1 MKKVIILLAVCSLLG
16 CGSKKETVDTTQ
28 QQPVPDRQQIADSL
42 NAVLQNTISL
52 KEQEWQ
58 SEIDSLGDMLAAKT
72 PALKV
77 YQTRI
82 KQAQDSIEKLNKRIK
97 ALSADDVSRDS
108 LNRIVTRL
116 NQENLALVRERDQFA
131 DQVSSLKS
139 EVSRLKAENNK
150 LKEADKAPAT
160 VVKDLDRFKVA
171 GNVASRLESEEG
183 RGFVV
188 YKVDPDKSE
197 VRLFWRDS
205 RNELYDNFV
214 SYGQDIARNGE
225 LLVFA
230 TNGGMYQP
238 DKSPQGLYI
247 EKGKVLQKADTR
259 KEGYGNFY
267 MQPNGIFLI
276 TDKGEPHVIRTQDLK
291 GYERRGIR
299 YATQSGPMLLT
310 DGKMNSKFMKDS
322 PNFHIRSGVGVNE
335 DQELVFIISETRVR
349 FYELAK
355 AFEKM
360 GCKNALYLDGAI
372 SQTYLPE
379 VERTQ
384 PGGGFGVMIGVSK
397 KN

>member
-1 MKKVIILLAVCSLLG
+1 MKRVIILLVVCCLFG
-16 CGSKKETVDTTQ
+16 CGAEKKPKELTREQ
-28 QQPVPDRQQIADSL
+28 KGPNRQEIADSVG
-42 NAVLQNTISL
+42 AVYQAEYAAKAQMLTA
-52 KEQEWQ
+52 
-58 SEIDSLGDMLAAKT
+58 EIDSLNEMLAAKT

-82 KQAQDSIEKLNKRIK
+82 KKQKDSINKLNAQVSSLSTDNV
-97 ALSADDVSRDS
+97 ALDS
-108 LNRIVTRL
+108 LIDAVNKLQETNLRL
-116 NQENLALVRERDQFA
+116 IRERDQFA
-131 DQVSSLKS
+131 DQVKSLES
-139 EVSRLKAENNK
+139 EVTRLKADNAK
-150 LKEADKAPAT
+150 LKDTPEQPSAPAR
-160 VVKDLDRFKVA
+160 DLDKFKVA
-171 GNVASRLESEEG
+171 GNAVSQLESEEG

-197 VRLFWRDS
+197 VRLFWRDD
-205 RNELYDNFV
+205 RNELYDNFM
-214 SYGQDIARNGE
+214 SYRQDISSRGE
-225 LLVFA
+225 LLLFA

-238 DKSPQGLYI
+238 DQSPQGLYI
-247 EKGKVLQKADTR
+247 ENGKVLQKADTR

-276 TDKGEPHVIRTQDLK
+276 TDKGIPHVIRTQDLR
-291 GYERRGIR
+291 GYERKGIR

-310 DGKMNSKFMKDS
+310 DGNMNSKFMKDS

-335 DQELVFIISETRVR
+335 NQELVFIISKTRVR

-379 VERTQ
+379 IERNET
-384 PGGGFGVMIGVSK
+384 GGGFGVMIGVSK

>member
-1 MKKVIILLAVCSLLG
+1 MKKVIILLVVCSLFG
-16 CGSKKETVDTTQ
+16 CGGKKQVEDTTEQ
-28 QQPVPDRQQIADSL
+28 QQGPNRQQIADSVS
-42 NAVLQNTISL
+42 AIYQAEYAA
-52 KEQEWQ
+52 KEQLLTA
-58 SEIDSLGDMLAAKT
+58 EIDSLNQMLATKT

-77 YQTRI
+77 YQNRI
-82 KQAQDSIEKLNKRIK
+82 KQAQDSIKELNKLVGN
-97 ALSADDVSRDS
+97 LSADDTSRDS
-108 LNRIVTRL
+108 LNNIISSL
-116 NQENLALVRERDQFA
+116 NEKNLELVRERDQFA
-131 DQVSSLKS
+131 DQVSSLES
-139 EVSRLKAENNK
+139 EVNRLKAENDK
-150 LKEADKAPAT
+150 LKAAEKAPAT
-160 VVKDLDRFKVA
+160 VVKDLDKFKVA
-171 GNVASRLESEEG
+171 GNAVSRLQSEEG

-188 YKVDPDKSE
+188 YKVDPNKSE
-197 VRLFWRDS
+197 VRLFWRDGG
-205 RNELYDNFV
+205 NELYDNFV
-214 SYGQDIARNGE
+214 SYGQDIARSGE

-259 KEGYGNFY
+259 REGYGNFY

-310 DGKMNSKFMKDS
+310 NGKMNSKFMKDS

-335 DQELVFIISETRVR
+335 NQELVFIISETRVR

-379 VERTQ
+379 IERTE

>member
-1 MKKVIILLAVCSLLG
+1 MKRVIILLVVCCLFG
-16 CGSKKETVDTTQ
+16 CGAEKQSKELSQEQKG
-28 QQPVPDRQQIADSL
+28 PSRQEIADSVSAAYQTQL
-42 NAVLQNTISL
+42 SA
-52 KEQEWQ
+52 KEQQWQ
-58 SEIDSLGDMLAAKT
+58 AEIDSLGDMLAART

-77 YQTRI
+77 YQNRV
-82 KQAQDSIEKLNKRIK
+82 KQAQDSIKKLNKLVDD
-97 ALSADDVSRDS
+97 LSANDTSRDS
-108 LNRIVTRL
+108 LNNIIGKL
-116 NQENLALVRERDQFA
+116 NEKNLELIRERDQFA
-131 DQVSSLKS
+131 DQVKSMES
-139 EVSRLKAENNK
+139 EVTRLKAENSS
-150 LKEADKAPAT
+150 LKNATKEPAT
-160 VVKDLDRFKVA
+160 PAKDLDKFKVE
-171 GNVASRLESEEG
+171 GNAVSQLQSEEG

-197 VRLFWRDS
+197 VRLFWRDG
-205 RNELYDNFV
+205 RNELYDNFM
-214 SYGQDIARNGE
+214 SYGQDIASRGE
-225 LLVFA
+225 LLLFA

-238 DKSPQGLYI
+238 DQSPQGLYI
-247 EKGKVLQKADTR
+247 ENGKVLQKADTR

-276 TDKGEPHVIRTQDLK
+276 TEKGVPHVIRTQDLR

-310 DGKMNSKFMKDS
+310 DGKMNAKFMKDS

-335 DQELVFIISETRVR
+335 NQELVFIISETRVR

-379 VERTQ
+379 IERTE

>member
-1 MKKVIILLAVCSLLG
+1 MKRVIMLLVISCLFG
-16 CGSKKETVDTTQ
+16 CGAEKKQPELTQ
-28 QQPVPDRQQIADSL
+28 EPKGPNRQEIADSVS
-42 NAVLQNTISL
+42 AVYQAEYMA
-52 KEQEWQ
+52 KEQLLTA
-58 SEIDSLGDMLAAKT
+58 EIDSLNEMLAAKT

-82 KQAQDSIEKLNKRIK
+82 SQQKDSISKLN
-97 ALSADDVSRDS
+97 ALIGSLAKGDASLDS
-108 LNRIVTRL
+108 LTEVITRL
-116 NQENLALVRERDQFA
+116 QEDELRLIRERDQFA
-131 DQVSSLKS
+131 DQVRSLESEVKRLKTENSSLKNTS
-139 EVSRLKAENNK
+139 
-150 LKEADKAPAT
+150 KEPAA
-160 VVKDLDRFKVA
+160 VAKDLDKFKVA
-171 GNVASRLESEEG
+171 GNAVSTLRSEEG

-197 VRLFWRDS
+197 VRLFWRDG
-205 RNELYDNFV
+205 RNELYDNFM
-214 SYGQDIARNGE
+214 SYREDIARRGE
-225 LLVFA
+225 LLLFA

-238 DKSPQGLYI
+238 DQSPQGLYI
-247 EKGKVLQKADTR
+247 ENGKVLQKADTR

-276 TDKGEPHVIRTQDLK
+276 TDKGVPHVIRTQDLRS
-291 GYERRGIR
+291 YERRGIR

-310 DGKMNSKFMKDS
+310 DGKMNAKFMKDS

-335 DQELVFIISETRVR
+335 KQELVFIISETRVR

-379 VERTQ
+379 IDRTE